1 MRVKLVLSQV
11 GLCGLW
17 IENYEQSNLIKI
29 GYITITCGLT
39 PSLHTLGMRAETSI
53 IDHHDHGQ
61 TWKVIEECFWVGQI
75 YCVLGCWNVF
85 LNCVLIIFAAIH
97 ILLCQAQGNGLEWEY
112 IKIQTHFQELTY
124 KFSRAGR
131 GVIKFI
137 VISVHN
143 MVSK

>member
-61 TWKVIEECFWVGQI
+61 T
-75 YCVLGCWNVF
+75 
-85 LNCVLIIFAAIH
+85 
-97 ILLCQAQGNGLEWEY
+97 
-112 IKIQTHFQELTY
+112 
-124 KFSRAGR
+124 
-131 GVIKFI
+131 
-137 VISVHN
+137 
-143 MVSK
+143 